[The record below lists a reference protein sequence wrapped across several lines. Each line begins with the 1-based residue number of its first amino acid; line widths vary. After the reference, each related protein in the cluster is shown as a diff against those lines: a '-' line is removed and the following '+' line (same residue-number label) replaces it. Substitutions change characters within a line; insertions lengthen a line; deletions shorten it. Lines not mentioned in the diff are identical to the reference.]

1 MSRLNGAPRRRSRQ
15 IALQVL
21 FAIDLS
27 RAKESPDPAEVFE
40 TFVENFELPEGAYE
54 FAWELVDGITSA
66 RDELDA
72 VLEAHT
78 TNWRLSRMAAVDR
91 NILRIGTFELLRS
104 ETPAQVILDEAIELA
119 RRFGSDPSPAFVNGV
134 LDAVAGALRVGELA
148 RGSRAEQSS

>member
-1 MSRLNGAPRRRSRQ
+1 LQGAPRRRSRQ

-27 RAKESPDPAEVFE
+27 RSKESLDPADVFE
-40 TFVENFELPEGAYE
+40 TFVENFELPEGACG
-54 FAWELVDGITSA
+54 FARELVEGITSG

-72 VLEAHT
+72 VLSAHT

-104 ETPAQVILDEAIELA
+104 DTPAQVVLDEAIELA

-134 LDAVAGALRVGELA
+134 LDAVACALRAGELA
-148 RGSRAEQSS
+148 AGSAAEPSS